1 MFNDFV
7 YAFVKVGCGFRFSL
21 RKKSKSSTH
30 PTTRDFLM
38 CVCHRRADVMELQIF
53 RHGQHIFMHSLLK
66 LRLDKFVV
74 FFSKRDIYQKKF
86 FWRYFYVPE
95 QG

>member
-7 YAFVKVGCGFRFSL
+7 YVFVKVGCGFRFLL

-38 CVCHRRADVMELQIF
+38 CISHRQARI
-53 RHGQHIFMHSLLK
+53 H
-66 LRLDKFVV
+66 KFVPPAPAGLLNPV
-74 FFSKRDIYQKKF
+74 ARI
-86 FWRYFYVPE
+86 
-95 QG
+95 